1 MSNWVNWCDASLES
15 DVRYFYKDLFTKDI
29 HVNNIDVR
37 LRLTGRPKASASSAS
52 RKDYSDWSKHQDE
65 LGSFKPSLVLVD
77 AVSGKEIR
85 REGETLKTVSAD
97 VAGWRKSSGRFN
109 TEADKVWIQ
118 GKKQKDGELV
128 LEACYVFKCR
138 ISVLST
144 KNDHR
149 NFRLRVQLPSGA
161 GGKDEG
167 PVVLSEAVGIQ
178 VLARPQKPELM
189 FEYLPHHTVG
199 ELKDMVYVC
208 ACIMWR
214 GVCVC
219 VCVSV

>member
-15 DVRYFYKDLFTKDI
+15 DARYFYKDLFTKDI
-29 HVNNIDVR
+29 HVNNIEFR
-37 LRLTGRPKASASSAS
+37 LRLTGRASASSAS

-65 LGSFKPSLVLVD
+65 LGAFKPSLVLVD
-77 AVSGKEIR
+77 AVSGKEIM
-85 REGETLKTVSAD
+85 REGEILKTVSAD

-109 TEADKVWIQ
+109 TAADQVWIQ

-128 LEACYVFKCR
+128 LEASYVFKCR

-149 NFRLRVQLPSGA
+149 NFRLRVQLPSA
-161 GGKDEG
+161 GGKGGKEEG
-167 PVVLSEAVGIQ
+167 AVVLSEAVGIQ

-199 ELKDMVYVC
+199 ELKDMVYVLC
-208 ACIMWR
+208 
-214 GVCVC
+214 GQCVAWC
-219 VCVSV
+219 T